1 LVTEESLL
9 NDPWMEVIRPDVLS
23 KLGDVHYVLFDF
35 DGTISVIRQ
44 GWEQVMVPLMVEMI
58 CGETDPTEAI
68 RVEVQEYVD
77 RSTGILTIKQMRW
90 LVEAVRR
97 HGLSGPPKTALEY
110 KHIYNERLL
119 KPVRR
124 RLQRL
129 SQGECTRDELMIAGA
144 PQFAQAL
151 HACGI
156 ELYLASGT
164 DEVYVLQEAAALG
177 VDSLFEDRIFGARDD
192 TESYTKERIIQ
203 RILSE
208 NSLQGRQLMV
218 VGDGPVEIRN
228 AVEREALALGVASDE
243 TRRCGW
249 NLRKRRRLID
259 AGSDLLIPDFR
270 QHASLVRLLCDA
282 R

>member
-1 LVTEESLL
+1 MTEEPFL
-9 NDPWMEVIRPDVLS
+9 NDHWMEIVRPDVLS
-23 KLGDVHYVLFDF
+23 KLGNVRYTLFDF
-35 DGTISVIRQ
+35 DGTISIIRR

-77 RSTGILTIKQMRW
+77 RSTGTLTIKQMEW
-90 LVEAVRR
+90 LVEAVHR
-97 HGLSGPPKTALEY
+97 HGLSGDPKTALEY
-110 KHIYNERLL
+110 KRIYNERLL
-119 KPVRR
+119 KPVHR

-129 SQGECTRDELMIAGA
+129 SRGECTQDELMIAGA
-144 PQFAQAL
+144 LEFAQAL
-151 HACGI
+151 HARAI
-156 ELYLASGT
+156 KLYLASGT

-177 VDSLFEDRIFGARDD
+177 VDRLFEDRIFGARDD
-192 TESYTKERIIQ
+192 TESYTKERIIR

-218 VGDGPVEIRN
+218 VGDGPVEIHN

-249 NLRKRRRLID
+249 NLRKRRRLIN
-259 AGSDLLIPDFR
+259 AGSGLLIPDFR
-270 QHASLVRLLCDA
+270 RHASLVRFLCDA
-282 R
+282 C